1 VNLFDPHIH
10 MYARV
15 TDDYERMAL
24 AGIRATIEPAF
35 WLGQPRRHAGSFLD
49 YFAHLTGYEVTR
61 AGNFGIEL
69 FASLAMNPRE
79 ANDRGLAREV
89 IAGLRQCLDHPR
101 VVAVGEVG
109 FDDITDA
116 EEEALRAQLELATA
130 RALPVI
136 VHTPHRHKRQG
147 VERLI
152 AILRELDYAM
162 DRVVIDH
169 NTEETTGLSL
179 DAGCWAG
186 HTVYPVTKLSPERA
200 VNLLDEF
207 GTERMLVNS
216 SADWGVSDVLS
227 VPKVAREMR
236 RRGYAEADVQ
246 RVLWDNP
253 VTLFSRSG
261 RLGPLLA
268 AVGAVAASAAT
279 A

>member
-1 VNLFDPHIH
+1 MNLFDPHIH

-49 YFAHLTGYEVTR
+49 YFTHLTGYEVAR

-89 IAGLRQCLDHPR
+89 IGALGQHLEHPR

-116 EEEALRAQLELATA
+116 EEEALRAQLDLATA
-130 RALPVI
+130 RGLPVI
-136 VHTPHRHKRQG
+136 VHTPHRNKRAG
-147 VERLI
+147 VERLL
-152 AILRELDYAM
+152 AILREMDYAM
-162 DRVVIDH
+162 DRVVVDH
-169 NTEETTGLSL
+169 NTEETTRLAL

-200 VNLLDEF
+200 VNLIEEH

-216 SADWGVSDVLS
+216 SADWGVSDPLS

-236 RRGYAEADVQ
+236 RREFPDADIQ
-246 RVLWDNP
+246 RVLWENP
-253 VTLFSRSG
+253 VLFFSRSG
-261 RLGPLLA
+261 RLGPLLE
-268 AVGAVAASAAT
+268 AVGAGAAT
-279 A
+279 SA